1 MTTRATIA
9 AKTLRSI
16 AADEETAYLVLG
28 CGASST
34 PAIQS
39 ADQDEENW
47 IIARVIHAPALA
59 QTAQR
64 PDRWCVL
71 VTGVEMSTL
80 DQDRSVIAYRTI
92 NDFDLALGACRG
104 VQPDDFAS
112 TELAMLAAGAIE

>member
-1 MTTRATIA
+1 MHQPITITAT
-9 AKTLRSI
+9 TLRSI